1 MPDLFDEIERQ
12 IVAHHAR
19 TGERLR
25 DEVRAAVGDVF
36 PPASRPG
43 EYPAKRSGNLQSK
56 ITTETRV
63 EGDRVVTSIRS
74 GAHYSAKLVESG
86 RLLLN
91 GLAEK
96 WRAAAS
102 AIRFTRG

>member
-19 TGERLR
+19 
-25 DEVRAAVGDVF
+25 
-36 PPASRPG
+36 
-43 EYPAKRSGNLQSK
+43 
-56 ITTETRV
+56 TRV

-74 GAHYSAKLVESG
+74 GAHYSAKLVASG